1 MKFETARIHFLSEVF
16 IAVAFVVASLF
27 RAFLRF
33 YLSCGGSLNCQ
44 TASNRSIHPRSVYLG
59 SNATL
64 KGLRFTVA
72 LIFLG
77 RRFMRVLNRVL

>member
-33 YLSCGGSLNCQ
+33 YLSCIG
-44 TASNRSIHPRSVYLG
+44 AP
-59 SNATL
+59 
-64 KGLRFTVA
+64 
-72 LIFLG
+72 
-77 RRFMRVLNRVL
+77 